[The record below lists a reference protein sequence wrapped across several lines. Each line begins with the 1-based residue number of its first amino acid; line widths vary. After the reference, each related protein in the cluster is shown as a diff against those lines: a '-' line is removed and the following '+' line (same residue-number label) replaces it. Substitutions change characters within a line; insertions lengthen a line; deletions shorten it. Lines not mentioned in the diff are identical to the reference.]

1 MNTIEAKLG
10 YLFWYAVIALSIFF
24 LLSSIY
30 LYIN

>member
-10 YLFWYAVIALSIFF
+10 YLFWYAVIALSVYS

-30 LYIN
+30 FYIS